1 MRKVTHSEEA
11 RQKLLEGVNTL
22 ADAVKVT
29 LGPRGRNVVLERHP
43 MFPPVITKDGVTV
56 AKEVRDLSDP
66 FANMGCQLLREAASK
81 TSDLAGDGT
90 TTATVLAQFIFQAG
104 LKHVAEGASPV
115 AIKRGID
122 KAVEAVT
129 ARIKEI
135 AIPVTDDAAIVQ
147 IGTISANG
155 DREIGEL
162 VAEAMRKVGR
172 DGILTLGESSSAE
185 TTLEVTDGMQ
195 IDRGWVALPFITDPE
210 RGEAVL
216 NNPYVL
222 LTERKIQSLTPELER
237 VLGEVAKQQQ
247 PVLVI
252 AGDYDGPFIISLVHN
267 IQNGVL
273 RSVAVKAPAFGDQ
286 RKEILGDLA
295 AVTGAFAFTEDC
307 GRKLDSIT
315 PEDLGRAQRVV
326 CGKDS
331 TTITGGCGRPEYIQ
345 ERCTLLRT
353 LIDTAENPLD
363 RERYRQRLA
372 RLVSGIAVIKV
383 GGVSE
388 TEMKEKKDRVEDAM
402 CATRA
407 AVEEG
412 IVPGGGK
419 ALLAV
424 IPDVVSLSASVSG
437 DEATGVE
444 IILAAL
450 EAPIRQILTNAGLQE
465 PELSETV
472 YRVANQG
479 SVPVGWG
486 YNAATDCFE
495 DLIASGVIDP
505 AKVVRV
511 ALQNAASVASMM
523 LTTESM
529 IASFPNDNQQNR

>member
-307 GRKLDSIT
+307 GRKLDSIRRRSARS
-315 PEDLGRAQRVV
+315 PR
-326 CGKDS
+326 
-331 TTITGGCGRPEYIQ
+331 
-345 ERCTLLRT
+345 RC
-353 LIDTAENPLD
+353 I
-363 RERYRQRLA
+363 
-372 RLVSGIAVIKV
+372 SSK
-383 GGVSE
+383 
-388 TEMKEKKDRVEDAM
+388 
-402 CATRA
+402 
-407 AVEEG
+407 
-412 IVPGGGK
+412 
-419 ALLAV
+419 
-424 IPDVVSLSASVSG
+424 
-437 DEATGVE
+437 
-444 IILAAL
+444 
-450 EAPIRQILTNAGLQE
+450 
-465 PELSETV
+465 
-472 YRVANQG
+472 
-479 SVPVGWG
+479 
-486 YNAATDCFE
+486 
-495 DLIASGVIDP
+495 
-505 AKVVRV
+505 
-511 ALQNAASVASMM
+511 
-523 LTTESM
+523 
-529 IASFPNDNQQNR
+529 